1 MLLVF
6 ELGSVICAVAPNSI
20 TLIVGRAVAGLGAAG
35 LLSGSTVITSYCAAL
50 EKRAMLLAMILGLYG
65 VGAVAGPLIGG
76 VITNNKTLTWRFIF
90 WINLRKPKPP
100 ITLLYHILIS
110 YSFWGRR
117 VGSDLVRIKK
127 PSPSS
132 QSRTIPSSKT
142 TTIGYSRRNSPH
154 QCNNMSFVSP
164 TMGRHCL
171 SVV

>member
-1 MLLVF
+1 MMLLVF

-20 TLIVGRAVAGLGAAG
+20 ILIVGRAIAGLGAAG

-90 WINLRKPKPP
+90 WINLRKPPV
-100 ITLLYHILIS
+100 TLFYRILTS
-110 YSFWGRR
+110 YSFWGGR

-127 PSPSS
+127 SSSSS
-132 QSRTIPSSKT
+132 QSRTITSSKT
-142 TTIGYSRRNSPH
+142 TTIGYSRRNPPH
-154 QCNNMSFVSP
+154 QCNNMSVVSP
-164 TMGRHCL
+164 TMGRYCL
-171 SVV
+171 SMV